1 MGQARPK
8 EGGEEV
14 SKWKCVICARKMETA
29 VKPDLIERLCPD
41 CNVSHWQKVVDI
53 YNFSITDTERLAQA
67 KKKLSAAVTAL
78 KKTRQEVK

>member
-1 MGQARPK
+1 MQ
-8 EGGEEV
+8 
-14 SKWKCVICARKMETA
+14 TA
-29 VKPDLIERLCPD
+29 VKPGLIERLCAD

-53 YNFSITDTERLAQA
+53 YTTGDKERLAQA